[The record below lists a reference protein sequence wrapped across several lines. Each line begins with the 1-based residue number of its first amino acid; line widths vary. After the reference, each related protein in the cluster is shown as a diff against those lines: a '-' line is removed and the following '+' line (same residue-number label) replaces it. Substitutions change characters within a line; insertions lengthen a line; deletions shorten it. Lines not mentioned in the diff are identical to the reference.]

1 MPNPSKAGSGLPRLL
16 RRGAAG
22 ALATACAL
30 LPGAVLLAPPLGL
43 GEAFALKALLFFS
56 LAVLWLGAYLPD
68 HLPHDRLGPANRVT
82 LGRLGLTAL
91 LGAMIGES
99 TPALAWPALGIAAL
113 ALALDGIDGW
123 LARRG
128 GWASAFG
135 ARFDME
141 TDALLILV
149 MAALAWQLDKAGA
162 WVMLSGAMRYLFV
175 AAGLV
180 LPWLRG
186 ALPPSR
192 RRKTVCVLQVLSL
205 WLALA
210 PFVPPPWSGGLAAAG
225 LALLCYSFLVDIVW
239 LSSQAGHSKT
249 EPLPDEHR

>member
-1 MPNPSKAGSGLPRLL
+1 MPTASKARQGLRRLL
-16 RRGAAG
+16 RRGVAG
-22 ALATACAL
+22 ALATGCAL
-30 LPGAVLLAPPLGL
+30 LLGTVVLAPLLGL
-43 GEAFALKALLFFS
+43 GDGFTVRALLLFS

-68 HLPHDRLGPANRVT
+68 HLPHDRLGPANVVT

-91 LGAMIGES
+91 LGGMIGES
-99 TPALAWPALGIAAL
+99 APASAWPALGIAA
-113 ALALDGIDGW
+113 AVLALDGVDGW

-141 TDALLILV
+141 TDALLVLV
-149 MAALAWQLDKAGA
+149 MAVLAWQSDKAGA
-162 WVMLSGAMRYLFV
+162 WVLLSGAMRYLFV

-192 RRKTVCVLQVLSL
+192 RRKAVCVLQVLSL

-210 PFVPPPWSGGLAAAG
+210 PFVPPPWSGGVAVVG
-225 LALLCYSFLVDIVW
+225 LLLLCYSFLVDIVW
-239 LSSQAGHSKT
+239 LSRQAGH
-249 EPLPDEHR
+249 

>member
-1 MPNPSKAGSGLPRLL
+1 MAGILRCGADGMP
-16 RRGAAG
+16 
-22 ALATACAL
+22 
-30 LPGAVLLAPPLGL
+30 
-43 GEAFALKALLFFS
+43 
-56 LAVLWLGAYLPD
+56 
-68 HLPHDRLGPANRVT
+68 
-82 LGRLGLTAL
+82 
-91 LGAMIGES
+91 
-99 TPALAWPALGIAAL
+99 
-113 ALALDGIDGW
+113 
-123 LARRG
+123 
-128 GWASAFG
+128 
-135 ARFDME
+135 
-141 TDALLILV
+141 
-149 MAALAWQLDKAGA
+149 GA